1 MRTLLTLSC
10 RDQPGIVGC
19 VGTFLADRRC
29 NILESVQFGDVD
41 SGRFMTRVLFERLPG
56 AAAPPVLRD

>member
-10 RDQPGIVGC
+10 RDQPDIVGC

-29 NILESVQFGDVD
+29 NILESAQFGDVD
-41 SGRFMTRVLFERLPG
+41 SGRFRI
-56 AAAPPVLRD
+56 DI